1 MDTLR
6 LTGRIDGGNP
16 QEEGAIRQTADRNFV
31 IKPYSEDGDA
41 GYKFRLDVDVENPG
55 EGEADLSLII
65 DWEESQYNQ
74 YRDVVYLGTGG
85 DVWQP
90 LQGKIEDSTV
100 LLDLK
105 VPAGRSHLTLNPSY
119 GYSRYMELIN
129 RLDEG
134 APFSKS
140 RLYTTTRG
148 REVYLLRAR
157 AEGRTS
163 KRILVT
169 GRTHPYE
176 SAGSY
181 AVEGIVEGMLNGLDR
196 EQLKDCDLWILPMMC
211 PDGVADGLCRLNE
224 PGAPDLSREIDS
236 GNPLCRAYMDLIDEI
251 KPTFFLEF
259 HNWMLRN
266 NDGIFYLSWWP
277 MVATI
282 GRLRRGIPE
291 TRRKPMIRGLDRWI
305 MKRRA
310 AGLKGYAARRH
321 SGRCMTVEYPWHGR
335 SVRDLKELGMQ
346 TLLAVVPIA

>member
-1 MDTLR
+1 MDPLR

-16 QEEGAIRQTADRNFV
+16 QDESAICQTADRNFL

-41 GYKFRLDVDVENPG
+41 GYKFRLDVDVENP
-55 EGEADLSLII
+55 EGCEADLSLII
-65 DWEESQYNQ
+65 DWGEAQYNQ

-85 DVWQP
+85 DDWQP
-90 LQGKIEDSTV
+90 FEGRIEDSRV

-105 VPAGRSHLTLNPSY
+105 VPAGKSHLTLNPSY
-119 GYSRYMELIN
+119 NYSRYMELIG

-140 RLYTTTRG
+140 LLHTTDRG
-148 REVYLLRAR
+148 RKVYLLRAGGER
-157 AEGRTS
+157 RTS

-181 AVEGIVEGMLNGLDR
+181 AVEGIVEGMVDGLYR
-196 EQLKDCDLWILPMMC
+196 EQLKDSDVWILPMMC
-211 PDGVADGLCRLNE
+211 PDGVADGMCRLNG

-236 GNPLCRAYMDLIDEI
+236 GNPLCQAYMDLINEI

-277 MVATI
+277 MMATI
-282 GRLRRGIPE
+282 WRLRRRIPE

-310 AGLKGYAARRH
+310 AGLKGYAAEHH
-321 SGRCMTVEYPWHGR
+321 SARCMTVEYPWYGR
-335 SVRDLKELGMQ
+335 NVADIKGLGMQ